1 MGKSGTNDK
10 MTRDIRDSLRK
21 SAKVGG
27 RYFTGTAKL
36 FLASTAEIAK
46 STVPTVGAMLET
58 NADLIRDVKTFLK
71 SPSDAIHS
79 AVDTAMAT
87 ETYGAM
93 KKFATN
99 ALEDLKTGN
108 LYDPNRDRT
117 GFGAD
122 TEALLDNFG
131 DFDMNGFDDDGLY
144 DMEESQDF
152 EHDEKM
158 LESHEQAQDTRTTAT
173 INAVQQSAQATIANA
188 NVNATTNIRMGIK
201 QHAQTMAGV
210 QNLVT
215 QQAAMLQTMN
225 EGITSMLEV
234 SRAAHQEVMEGM
246 NNITDILLEIRDN
259 TAKYVDEDEEEVEG
273 PQIFGPNGSVDVRAW
288 LTTAAK
294 QSAEKYGVSNMLNMV
309 GGMDPKT
316 LLEAVGDNPWQLV
329 TDQIVKKVLPNYL
342 KQTMDMTREHLENFM
357 PSLLAKF
364 SDMGKQFDK
373 DIASGGKA
381 RKRDFI
387 AGLFGVE
394 PQRGGYLD
402 LTPQNVGEASFI
414 TKRTVQAIEQVI
426 PMWLSKIYSAVSGA
440 ELSMYNYSTGM
451 IDSVAQRVADTSNEI
466 GNLVTNMGSS
476 AREIERRALDGS
488 VFQWEDPK
496 MKEQFE
502 DYLFQYLQQ
511 NAKNGTF
518 INPWQDKK
526 FEEELPEHEYKD
538 VFGRVLKSVM
548 QNMPRSEL
556 MALNQEVHNSRNTQ
570 RSRNIQTAK
579 EIRESGQD
587 IVFEMLPEDLRN
599 RMEREGMRK
608 KWGIT
613 EEDREKIITDYNK
626 TSREA
631 GRKIGMAGTN
641 EYLEDIT
648 SMLRKGIVT
657 YTHIVDTAKGG
668 RRGIRFGRRGDS
680 PLDAIYADVSR
691 TAEKENDRLQAIRED
706 QEFWEQYEREDRE
719 ESIKKAREKQISD
732 RSGKVWITKDTSQSL
747 LNMAQANYIIDRTKA
762 DESGSEDVE
771 EWRRSRMLGAA
782 NEMDENYAETKANA
796 GAVSSMFKN
805 NISQHAYGLKN
816 AITGNKGGNKI
827 TQAKDV
833 PFKLVDLG
841 LRTVDQFLFKILY
854 GEDAAA
860 IPADEKDEDAISL
873 MNVVTKSVQAQW
885 KNATDWFS
893 ENIGKPMKEF
903 FLGENGL
910 LTGIK
915 DRLVNIFQD
924 KVVGTFTNIKDKT
937 KERLAGTKNA
947 DGTWSGGIFS
957 DAINRAG
964 NLQGGISQGIGE
976 KFTSAKNRFLYGSDD
991 PDSKGMLFKG
1001 KRENFIDDTSYVK
1014 KRKDRKTGKM
1024 IYTYRNSD
1032 GTLEE
1037 GDLRQIAQHEYYG
1050 AVGMFKK
1057 GFDNLKETLFGPERG
1072 EDVNGSKAKFEM
1084 VSDEMKKAFPD
1095 MTIGAGVGLIGSLFL
1110 PGGPILGMLMGSFG
1124 GLAASSEKFNEY
1136 LFGKKTTKTV
1146 RKYNMSTGTFE
1157 DKEVESRD
1165 ESGIFSSQL
1174 TDGIKQY
1181 APKMAGGALIGKIAG
1196 GAIMPGLFGPA
1207 IGMVLGSVTG
1217 MIASSDKLKALIFGD
1232 TEKGEDDGL
1241 ISKKMRDNIVN
1252 AVKAHAPG
1260 IFGGGL
1266 AGAKLGSMLGAGLGL
1281 IPGLALLPTG
1291 PIFTLLGG
1299 ITGAIGGDTIQEM
1312 FFGKFED
1319 VEETDPN
1326 DPTKTR
1332 HVKKRVGGLF
1342 GSAFDYTRDHI
1353 FAPFGEKISK
1363 MGESVSNWFDESVIG
1378 PLKRSME
1385 PVKESMEGA
1394 KNAIQGAFMR
1404 MGESIQKSLDKVF
1417 TESFGKPL
1425 GEWFD
1430 EKVLK
1435 PLNKMT
1441 DKIFGTIGKAIGAI
1455 LSAPFK
1461 AIEFIFTG
1469 KIGETAGEKRK
1480 RLKSEAKE
1488 ERRLEKARRVR
1499 DAKIA
1504 GQEKMDKFKS
1514 MFSSL
1519 LGRDG
1524 LDATPL
1530 KDKAKHKRGLFLGGK
1545 FKEEGL
1551 KGEDANERAK
1561 RRRSLFGSTM
1571 GGENIGTASDGKG
1584 KRKGFLGL
1592 GGGDGSIR
1600 GADVDGKKYGR
1611 HYVKNEK
1618 NPKFETPDASL
1629 KSRRDRS
1636 SATSPD
1642 IKSAEKGTGI
1652 TSDNKDVKAGS
1663 AKGFRVVG
1671 DAISSIERTVSKIY
1685 SEIKGQLGGVGW
1697 NVAYIQRLLQ
1707 KRHGRLKSSDLPD
1720 NMEGS
1725 TKRVTKRKGLIGRAV
1740 GGVTGT
1746 VGGLIGGAVNIL
1758 LSPLK
1763 LLGNVITGVGA
1774 ALGGLTKGVLSLTG
1788 SLINVAGT
1796 IGGALLK
1803 GASKALGGII
1813 AGSAKMIGGVLGGA
1827 AKMIGGAASG
1837 LGKVLGNTLAMLS
1850 GVTKDV
1856 VLALSGLTTGLV
1868 RTIAQI
1874 APDIVSGVI
1883 KGLGVVGKT
1892 LAKGVFGAIKLGAKG
1907 ISWAFGK
1914 VFGGIGH
1921 LLGGLFGGGK
1931 KTKNTYKLSGS
1942 DSIPVS
1948 VGGTGHPVDYPYV
1961 SVSNGLA
1968 TYYSSDKAIPVYLV
1982 GAAKEAVVYIRKAK
1996 KSSKHDEDPDE
2007 KMQKDLENLYTLG
2020 SQAGSIYT
2028 HDQGLHL
2035 KIDEVIRLMGGK
2047 PPVFVGHEG
2056 NVPSNGA
2063 AGSTKAKKQP
2073 EKTDKTAPANP
2084 TAKISPP
2091 NVPESPKTESTIAG
2105 NKSAEPDIENT
2116 DLSLGGD
2123 GVYRKYGGW
2132 NKIDKKAVESAETNK
2147 ATGYKLHPTWKLPFG
2162 KKESAKT
2169 DYANITKYKNQPGWE
2184 PVGGMDTKGTN
2195 VAVKTK
2201 YQEQGTWKLNG
2212 DPTVNPSMKPELVDG
2227 HMYRTYGGWSPIG
2240 QTKPKPPEKPKSSVI
2255 PNPVKGIKDQADKAK
2270 ADKEKKEAE
2279 KKILDTSENAKDEET
2294 KKRTSIFGRVGGF
2307 LNKINPFAKKGKGND
2322 PASAPTTDGKLTFKG
2337 ASLLVYVTGMSKG
2350 VMEGMSG
2357 RTSGLREE
2365 SDMTLTERFKT
2376 RKRRKQERET
2386 FDNYY
2391 SADRKIYNPLS
2402 WNRGSRMKPS
2412 VVDIPRMKFK
2422 GSGLIVHLG
2431 SMESALLKILSG
2443 GKYKERDKE
2452 KRRGLGGLKDR
2463 FDEKVQGF
2471 KNFFKP
2477 SDEYDEAGDKYR
2489 NKWIG
2494 GRLIDKIRGKKR
2506 ERGDLIEAT
2515 PNAQAVTIQGVGT
2528 YNNSLMVHVTG
2539 MDQQVYLTLLG
2550 KVEPDGR
2557 QNPGDPKPDDEQGGD
2572 DDNPPPKKKPL
2583 LIRFLEKMLAPI
2595 LLPFKMISKVFKT
2608 GKKIVGGIKDFF
2620 FGGTN
2625 EDGSRRASG
2634 ARRLVGKIG
2643 RGVRNAVGTVD
2654 DWKNWAGG
2662 LFGRRRPTGDGSSDP
2677 GSDSANGGGQS
2688 GPSILSR
2695 IRGAAGTV
2703 RNTGRKVRSMFNRV
2717 KSSGDGDPDPGS
2729 QRANGGNQPND
2740 SNSLRNRLKSW
2751 KSGFFSSIR
2760 KAKRA
2765 KDPSRAY
2772 EDGFKGASSMEE
2784 IEGIKAAQAGEG
2796 GGFGEPTK
2804 EKKEGI
2810 LSKLLKWVPII
2821 LPFITKIF
2829 GGLFGGVKGLLGGLF
2844 SGGGLLGTI
2853 NKLIGGTKI
2862 GKFFGGNMVAS
2873 LATSMVA
2880 NKINKEY
2887 GNAGWVTNAGIRNKA
2902 GMVKDMFTGLDALRG
2917 GVGVDDLTG
2926 QQKMLGGIA
2935 DSFLKGAAG
2944 QTDDIAKG
2952 FLNKGASKVGKLAGK
2967 VGNLASRAGGF
2978 AKKAAMSSVDDVAK
2992 MSGIKGAIAKVI
3004 NGICNNG
3011 VVKKMCGKLAPKLQ
3025 KVGQSLIDFITQK
3038 CGPIVMKEAGEAS
3051 LKGTAKTIAAF
3062 LSGPYGAAAFA
3073 IVDFI
3078 SGFNNAYKYFGVAGS
3093 DVSLAMKLTSAI
3105 VNTLGG
3111 ALSMIFPPIGPL
3123 LSMAVGLVQDKIV
3136 QLVYGI
3142 FADDAAKAELKQSQE
3157 ELKAATASYNQANG
3171 TDLTTEEYSKK
3182 FNNDGTE
3189 RKGIF
3194 TKIKD
3199 FFTGGDKDSK
3209 TIDPQAASANTAK
3222 TEENTSKANVK
3233 IEVTETD
3240 DTGKGTG
3247 DPQLDGY
3254 GKISTKVGDY
3264 AKGLSKSMGKVMPG
3278 ASESEY
3284 GKGIFN
3290 FGTDKVNSDFMT
3302 AVTEMM
3308 QNLALSLEQVRTEK
3322 SSVVDWVK
3330 NGASGLKDAAGNLL
3344 SNLPSFS
3351 DTAGKAGS
3359 ALYTG
3364 KTALQDHFDSL
3375 KKTVTSNDDFKA
3387 FIEGATDT
3395 IDDAKKSF
3403 AKNDTVKD
3411 LKKQGAKFKQDL
3423 SKSVAKTLVQNP
3435 ELMRAY
3441 GTVRNTKNDLL
3452 KGFKKTTKGI
3462 GNALDDFANDYI
3474 PDELLS
3480 AKKKFTR
3487 TLQGKSAESIFD
3499 KMSNTLDDLADAIN
3513 PNRPSKKRNLLED
3526 IGNSIKTTA
3535 GDVSTAVSNID
3546 FSGEPED
3553 VLASIAEQGD
3563 NLLHPTLG
3571 SKLKA
3576 WYNGKKR
3583 DYKIGQTKKKAT
3595 KWITGQKSELEEL
3608 MDEAGITDAYSTAK
3622 AKVSGLL
3629 SNEKLQSLKGSAQS
3643 TFNQLT
3649 NGAKSAWGS
3658 VTDTAKYELGMI
3670 KKTINPG
3677 PGKKTVTSAGSF
3689 DEDGWRQRTIE
3700 NGHLISEH
3708 RNDKTG
3714 EIDMTIDHTMFKESY
3729 QDQKTSWKSGVQE
3742 TAEDILSKAKD
3753 LKDSASNKLF
3763 NLLAR
3768 DNPNSKPVVTLNAGW
3783 DELGWR
3789 IATDASNRQVLQHR
3803 NPETGEID
3811 NTIYQDELDERYAKQ
3826 KRDARDADIS
3836 NFFSPITNL
3845 ADKASTGLKNLKGW
3859 HLDPAVKEA
3868 AEDTLNKFRGW
3879 YLDPEIKESVS
3890 KGLNSL
3896 QGWYLDP
3903 EVKDA
3908 LKNAKSDAT
3917 TTLESILTK
3926 DQKAQLATRW
3936 ANIKTTASNK
3946 FKLAESYGEEF
3957 VNSLNL
3963 SPDESVSNSTS
3974 GLIAMG
3980 KEAGSSLVNTI
3991 TTKLGG
3997 KTGIN
4002 GAFES
4007 VGVGIG
4013 KAIAEVENTLPS
4025 TDQLSTAVGEVKGK
4039 ASNLINSIRQ
4049 AGADAYAEMTAPKVK
4064 KGPQI
4069 TVSSVGFGYG
4079 PGLDDY
4085 GLYGTGFATN
4095 LSRNVKNG
4103 MQYAKSFANENLTQ
4117 ENIDRMLAVG
4127 QGIGQTVMK
4136 QVKDSLPNKRDVAQV
4151 FDRIGTGVGD
4161 MFVADVR
4168 NEDGNTTTVGDKVAK
4183 SLSEGLEIV
4192 LNGNVGVK
4200 PDDNSSFASKI
4211 TNAFKSIWNKLGST
4225 TITIFQKIKEFLG
4238 IDDNDNPNDATPEDT
4253 TPQDK
4258 EKPSLATTEGVRV
4271 IESSLNTSIDKVLGA
4286 DRKRK
4291 EQIHNIVVKT
4301 GTVTNI
4307 PEAVILAG
4315 GNGPLSQAGA
4325 AEAQLNGTL
4334 VLPESYL
4341 KQIQENGENW
4351 GTGRVHA
4358 MSQSD
4363 SRWTKSDKNMAKVG
4377 CGPTVASMVG
4387 SAYGD
4392 KTTPAQ
4398 ANKMSFG
4405 MGMRASDGGTNPKFF
4420 SKFAAGKNYGMKEG
4434 SPDSGAISSNLRK
4447 GQPVV
4452 MMGKGGS
4459 YGSNMHYLVADKM
4472 TGKNKASVVD
4482 PIGGARKNVSLQDL
4496 SGNAKTAVY
4505 SYGKGPGRY
4514 GTGNN
4519 IALELTETAAEAGLN
4534 VASNKLTESDSIDI
4548 TANAAN
4554 NTISAGKFVHDSV
4567 KAANNPLLHFGRE
4580 ATATQKIV
4588 AGAYY
4593 SAKNALGVGR
4603 VGDDVLNGT
4612 PKIIKKA
4619 MDVIFGNTVVKTL
4632 FGGAIAKI
4640 QPVVN
4645 GIISFIKTTVLPSV
4659 ISSSSAATLKSV
4671 GKKIVNFVTGNVM
4684 TYLLAIKDFYKG
4696 FTGAATYFPDAK
4708 KITFGMKLT
4717 AGAVSAAIT
4726 LVNILVPPFG
4736 SAVSLGM
4743 SLYKSQ
4749 LITTVYEIVKN
4760 VTETGKEVIATAK
4773 QKLDELESGKG
4784 SGGVYYDFGKGPS
4797 DEVTDAGYVTPDD
4810 SRTQASNKRAQQSL
4824 VNKMASIIDTL
4835 DYSTKRAQDPDK
4847 GVASCASTVA
4857 WAYDKVLGFKPGGA
4871 GMARSSLQS
4880 QDKRFTTIY
4889 EKTSPNQRLDLSIL
4903 QPGDIVYQNNGDD
4916 MSYDTMTFADVIRRK
4931 GRDSALGHTEMAV
4944 GDGKRSLSHGGAGND
4959 DKGVYH
4965 AKGPYYKPLNSD
4977 FRRRRTFLVRRY
4989 TPFLNGTEV
4998 TYTDVASR
5006 GGTFGDSGYSGGGFN
5021 ADGTSSDGTTSNGIF
5036 GKVGQVYSQYLEP
5049 LKDIFTAAGNV
5060 FKTFI
5065 GYITGDAPDEG
5076 GTEPSTEDMPANGT
5090 VADNAGT
5097 PGGYVEGNADTEK
5110 IWNYLRSKGVTK
5122 AGAAGLMGNLQA
5134 ESSLKAFNV
5143 EDKSYNKA
5151 LYKKNPRL
5159 EDEAYFNDI
5168 YSGKTSFVPSLK
5180 GNSPGWGLAQWTYG
5194 SRKQGLWDLAKSR
5207 GKKVDDLNTQL
5218 DYLWNELNSMK
5229 KEDASGKRK
5238 SLASILAKTNNL
5250 TEASNLILWDF
5261 EGPRTG
5267 NGKDYPTEAQHEAKR
5282 YGYSKSWYDKYANK
5296 ELARNTSLSN
5306 DPTMVPDNVIR
5317 PSLSDDPTVAVATT
5331 KTPSLSDD
5339 PTMGAGP
5346 GGVSYNLQSLND
5358 MVSNLNAMMTKTRE
5372 DAANES
5378 TVTTLTNEITRAIN
5392 TSHDAGG
5399 NSNDQMMAAIAQ
5411 GLAQMVQLLTKIE
5424 QNTSGSNRTPERA
5437 PGRTYAADAG
5447 KTRHIQT
5454 EVPPYPNRPDE
5465 PIRIGQNVVRNMV
5478 SNYR

>member
-58 NADLIRDVKTFLK
+58 NADLIRDVKTFLR
-71 SPSDAIHS
+71 SPSDAIHG
-79 AVDTAMAT
+79 AVDAAMAT

-93 KKFATN
+93 KKFAAD

-131 DFDMNGFDDDGLY
+131 DFDMNGFDDNGLY

-259 TAKYVDEDEEEVEG
+259 TAKYVDEEEEEVEG

-342 KQTMDMTREHLENFM
+342 KQTMDMTREHLEGFM

-466 GNLVTNMGSS
+466 GNLVTSMGSS

-496 MKEQFE
+496 MKDQFE

-526 FEEELPEHEYKD
+526 FEDELPEHEYKD

-570 RSRNIQTAK
+570 RSRNIQTARDIK
-579 EIRESGQD
+579 ESGQD

-608 KWGIT
+608 KYGIT

-641 EYLEDIT
+641 EYLEEIT
-648 SMLRKGIVT
+648 SMLKKGIVT

-668 RRGIRFGRRGDS
+668 RRGTRFGRRGDS

-706 QEFWEQYEREDRE
+706 KEFWEQYEREDRE
-719 ESIKKAREKQISD
+719 ESIKKAREKQLSD

-771 EWRRSRMLGAA
+771 EWRRSRMIGAA

-816 AITGNKGGNKI
+816 ALTGNKGGNKI

-924 KVVGTFTNIKDKT
+924 KVVGTITNIKDKT

-957 DAINRAG
+957 DTINRAG
-964 NLQGGISQGIGE
+964 SLQGGISQGLSE

-1001 KRENFIDDTSYVK
+1001 KKENFIDDTSYVK

-1024 IYTYRNSD
+1024 VYTYRNSD

-1353 FAPFGEKISK
+1353 FAPFGEKVSK

-1488 ERRLEKARRVR
+1488 EKRLEKARRVR

-1514 MFSSL
+1514 MFSGL
-1519 LGRDG
+1519 LGRDE
-1524 LDATPL
+1524 LDATPP

-1545 FKEEGL
+1545 FKEEDL

-1571 GGENIGTASDGKG
+1571 GGENIGTAASDGKG

-1592 GGGDGSIR
+1592 GGGDGSPR

-1629 KSRRDRS
+1629 KSRRDKS
-1636 SATSPD
+1636 SATPPD
-1642 IKSAEKGTGI
+1642 IKNAEKGTGI
-1652 TSDNKDVKAGS
+1652 ASDNKDVKAGS
-1663 AKGFRVVG
+1663 AKGFRVGG

-1725 TKRVTKRKGLIGRAV
+1725 TKHVTKRKGLIGRAV

-1796 IGGALLK
+1796 IGGALIK

-1921 LLGGLFGGGK
+1921 LLSGLFGGSK

-1948 VGGTGHPVDYPYV
+1948 IGGTGHPVDYPYV

-1968 TYYSSDKAIPVYLV
+1968 THYSSGNAVPVYLV
-1982 GAAKEAVVYIRKAK
+1982 GAAKEAVVYTRKAK
-1996 KSSKHDEDPDE
+1996 KNSKHDEDPDE
-2007 KMQKDLENLYTLG
+2007 KMQKDLENLYNLG

-2063 AGSTKAKKQP
+2063 VGSTKAKKQP
-2073 EKTDKTAPANP
+2073 EKTDKAAPANP

-2105 NKSAEPDIENT
+2105 NKTAEPDVENT

-2132 NKIDKKAVESAETNK
+2132 NKIDKKAVETAETNK

-2162 KKESAKT
+2162 KKESVKT

-2184 PVGGMDTKGTN
+2184 PVGGMDTKGTT

-2212 DPTVNPSMKPELVDG
+2212 DPTINPSMKPELVDG

-2240 QTKPKPPEKPKSSVI
+2240 QKKPKPPEKPKGSVI

-2350 VMEGMSG
+2350 VMDGMSG

-2365 SDMTLTERFKT
+2365 SDMTLMERFKT
-2376 RKRRKQERET
+2376 RKRRKQEREA
-2386 FDNYY
+2386 FDDYY
-2391 SADRKIYNPLS
+2391 SADRKVYNPLS

-2477 SDEYDEAGDKYR
+2477 GEEYDEAGDKYR

-2557 QNPGDPKPDDEQGGD
+2557 QNPGDPKPEDEQGGD

-2625 EDGSRRASG
+2625 ADGSRRASG

-2677 GSDSANGGGQS
+2677 GSDSANGGGGPS

-2695 IRGAAGTV
+2695 VRGAAGAV
-2703 RNTGRKVRSMFNRV
+2703 RNTGRKVQSMFNRV
-2717 KSSGDGDPDPGS
+2717 KSSGGDGSPDPGS
-2729 QRANGGNQPND
+2729 QRANGGNRPND

-2751 KSGFFSSIR
+2751 KSGFFASIR
-2760 KAKRA
+2760 KARRA

-2829 GGLFGGVKGLLGGLF
+2829 SGLFGGVKGLFSGIGSLF
-2844 SGGGLLGTI
+2844 SGGGLMKTI
-2853 NKLIGGTKI
+2853 TALVGKTPL
-2862 GKFFGGNMVAS
+2862 GKFFNNNMLAS
-2873 LATSMVA
+2873 VGVGMVA
-2880 NKINKEY
+2880 NQINKKY
-2887 GNAGWVTNAGIRNKA
+2887 GNAGWVEHAGLRSKGSIVR
-2902 GMVKDMFTGLDALRG
+2902 DMIDGFDALRG
-2917 GVGVDDLTG
+2917 GASLDDLTG
-2926 QQKMLGGIA
+2926 QQKIFGGIA
-2935 DSFLKGAAG
+2935 DSFMKGAAG

-2952 FLNKGASKVGKLAGK
+2952 FLNKSAGKVGKLAGK
-2967 VGNLASRAGGF
+2967 VGNLATRAGGF
-2978 AKKAAMSSVDDVAK
+2978 AKKAALSSVDDIAK

-3004 NGICNNG
+3004 NSICNNG

-3025 KVGQSLIDFITQK
+3025 KVGQALIDFITQK
-3038 CGPIVMKEAGEAS
+3038 CGPIVMKEAGEAT

-3062 LSGPYGAAAFA
+3062 LSGGTGAVVFA

-3078 SGFNNAYKYFGVAGS
+3078 TGFNNAYKYFGVYGS

-3111 ALSMIFPPIGPL
+3111 ALSMIPTAIGPL
-3123 LSMAVGLVQDKIV
+3123 LSMAVGLMQEKIV
-3136 QLVYGI
+3136 QLVYGL
-3142 FADDAAKAELKQSQE
+3142 FADDAAKQELAQNQAKLQS
-3157 ELKAATASYNQANG
+3157 AVSSYNAANG
-3171 TDLTTEEYSKK
+3171 TDLTADEYAKQ
-3182 FNNDGTE
+3182 FNEDGTE
-3189 RKGIF
+3189 KKGIF

-3199 FFTGGDKDSK
+3199 FFTGGDKDAK
-3209 TIDPQAASANTAK
+3209 TIDPQAAGTNTATTK
-3222 TEENTSKANVK
+3222 ESTSRANVK

-3264 AKGLSKSMGKVMPG
+3264 AKGLSKSMGKIMPG

-3330 NGASGLKDAAGNLL
+3330 NGASDLKDAAGDLL

-3359 ALYTG
+3359 AIYEG
-3364 KTALQDHFDSL
+3364 KTALGNYF
-3375 KKTVTSNDDFKA
+3375 N
-3387 FIEGATDT
+3387 
-3395 IDDAKKSF
+3395 DAKKTIASNEGF
-3403 AKNDTVKD
+3403 QDLMDNVHDVTKDAKKALSKNDTIKE
-3411 LKKQGAKFKQDL
+3411 LKKQGSVFKKNLD
-3423 SKSVAKTLVQNP
+3423 KDIAKTLVQNP
-3435 ELMRAY
+3435 ELMRLY
-3441 GTVRNTKNDLL
+3441 GSARNTKNDLV

-3462 GNALDDFANDYI
+3462 GNALDDFADDYL

-3487 TLQGKSAESIFD
+3487 TLQGKSAESVFD

-3513 PNRPSKKRNLLED
+3513 PNRQKKRNLFED
-3526 IGNSIKTTA
+3526 IGNGIK
-3535 GDVSTAVSNID
+3535 STASNVANELSDID
-3546 FSGEPED
+3546 FSGEPEEI
-3553 VLASIAEQGD
+3553 LSSIAKKGD
-3563 NLLHPTLG
+3563 DILHPTLS

-3576 WYNGKKR
+3576 WYSGKKR
-3583 DYKIGQTKKKAT
+3583 DYKINQKKKAAS
-3595 KWITGQKSELEEL
+3595 KWFDEQTSGLTTAL
-3608 MDEAGITDAYSTAK
+3608 DEAGITDAYSTVK
-3622 AKVSGLL
+3622 GKVSDFLQNGTAN
-3629 SNEKLQSLKGSAQS
+3629 SVAGGAVSKLD
-3643 TFNQLT
+3643 QLT
-3649 NGAKSAWGS
+3649 SSARSKLGSLTGNASGTISKLTSTIKTKSSALL
-3658 VTDTAKYELGMI
+3658 DELGPAKEEEKI
-3670 KKTINPG
+3670 VDEFG
-3677 PGKKTVTSAGSF
+3677 F
-3689 DEDGWRQRTIE
+3689 DEDGWRTRTTDD
-3700 NGHLISEH
+3700 GRTLIEH
-3708 RNDKTG
+3708 RDAKTG
-3714 EIDMTIDHTMFKESY
+3714 EIDTVIDHSIFASSFVEQEEKQKAREKEEFRENIDAKITGAKNFLTNMKSITTNAFNNGKAFGEATIGNLSNKIK
-3729 QDQKTSWKSGVQE
+3729 DTPLSGVMDAASA
-3742 TAEDILSKAKD
+3742 TASG
-3753 LKDSASNKLF
+3753 LF
-3763 NLLAR
+3763 AIG
-3768 DNPNSKPVVTLNAGW
+3768 K
-3783 DELGWR
+3783 
-3789 IATDASNRQVLQHR
+3789 
-3803 NPETGEID
+3803 ETG
-3811 NTIYQDELDERYAKQ
+3811 
-3826 KRDARDADIS
+3826 
-3836 NFFSPITNL
+3836 
-3845 ADKASTGLKNLKGW
+3845 
-3859 HLDPAVKEA
+3859 
-3868 AEDTLNKFRGW
+3868 
-3879 YLDPEIKESVS
+3879 
-3890 KGLNSL
+3890 
-3896 QGWYLDP
+3896 
-3903 EVKDA
+3903 
-3908 LKNAKSDAT
+3908 T
-3917 TTLESILTK
+3917 T
-3926 DQKAQLATRW
+3926 
-3936 ANIKTTASNK
+3936 
-3946 FKLAESYGEEF
+3946 F
-3957 VNSLNL
+3957 
-3963 SPDESVSNSTS
+3963 
-3974 GLIAMG
+3974 
-3980 KEAGSSLVNTI
+3980 VNTI

-3997 KTGIN
+3997 KSGIN
-4002 GAFES
+4002 DAFEH

-4013 KAIAEVENTLPS
+4013 KAFSEIEGYLPDTEQATS
-4025 TDQLSTAVGEVKGK
+4025 AAK
-4039 ASNLINSIRQ
+4039 Q
-4049 AGADAYAEMTAPKVK
+4049 AGAEAKSLLNGYLDAGKKKYQELTANNTTISDIA
-4064 KGPQI
+4064 GRF
-4069 TVSSVGFGYG
+4069 GFGQG
-4079 PGLDDY
+4079 E

-4095 LSRNVKNG
+4095 LSNNVKNG
-4103 MQYAKSFANENLTQ
+4103 MQYAKSFANENLTA
-4117 ENIDRMLAVG
+4117 ENMDKMLAVG

-4211 TNAFKSIWNKLGST
+4211 ANAFKSIWSKVGST
-4225 TITIFQKIKEFLG
+4225 TATIFQKIKEFLG
-4238 IDDNDNPNDATPEDT
+4238 IDTNDDNPGGDSGGADTPSIEVNPDAYDKDDNRINENPEYSVSFDVTRSSASTDASAYSMANEYYKT
-4253 TPQDK
+4253 TYKDDVNGEQRRRGIAIWMHYFQSSVLPCATWRFKDVYDNATDMRSMLPDVYREDDVLVRALQFVVDHDGYLNSDK
-4258 EKPSLATTEGVRV
+4258 SINFEKCYNSRGLTKPEVDKLKYFLNAIKRKTTVADLQTIKYREFANSALGQ
-4271 IESSLNTSIDKVLGA
+4271 SLNNRNRIIPSVT
-4286 DRKRK
+4286 
-4291 EQIHNIVVKT
+4291 
-4301 GTVTNI
+4301 TNI
-4307 PEAVILAG
+4307 PAAASLAQ
-4315 GNGPLSQAGA
+4315 GNGPLTDEGIAKKFFTGDLQ
-4325 AEAQLNGTL
+4325 
-4334 VLPESYL
+4334 
-4341 KQIQENGENW
+4341 W

-4358 MSQSD
+4358 MSQTD

-4459 YGSNMHYLVADKM
+4459 YGNNMHYLVADKM

-4505 SYGKGPGRY
+4505 SYGKGPGMY
-4514 GTGNN
+4514 GTGANRLAAQFVETAIDTGIYTASNELIESDTFDN
-4519 IALELTETAAEAGLN
+4519 IADKVSTAASVGSQIVDA
-4534 VASNKLTESDSIDI
+4534 
-4548 TANAAN
+4548 ANAAKN
-4554 NTISAGKFVHDSV
+4554 FGG
-4567 KAANNPLLHFGRE
+4567 HFGRDTDFLGK
-4580 ATATQKIV
+4580 AV
-4588 AGAYY
+4588 VGGYY
-4593 SAKNALGVGR
+4593 AAKNALGAGSKVN
-4603 VGDDVLNGT
+4603 DTVLENT
-4612 PKIIKKA
+4612 PKVIKKI
-4619 MDVIFGNTVVKTL
+4619 MDVVFGNSVVKTL
-4632 FGGAIAKI
+4632 FGKASSKI
-4640 QPVVN
+4640 GPLVTKVVD
-4645 GIISFIKTTVLPSV
+4645 FIKINVLPSV
-4659 ISSSSAATLKSV
+4659 ISQSTADSLKSTARSLT
-4671 GKKIVNFVTGNVM
+4671 NFVTGGALD
-4684 TYLLAIKDFYKG
+4684 YILAIKNFV
-4696 FTGAATYFPDAK
+4696 TGYQNAAQYFPDEK

-4717 AGAVSAAIT
+4717 AAVC
-4726 LVNILVPPFG
+4726 
-4736 SAVSLGM
+4736 SAVISLLNLIPKIGGALCLGM
-4743 SLYKSQ
+4743 SLIKPQ
-4749 LITTVYEIVKN
+4749 FIQFVYDIVKN
-4760 VTETGKEVIATAK
+4760 IADAGKAVLTTAK
-4773 QKLDELESGKG
+4773 QKLAELESGKG
-4784 SGGVYYDFGKGPS
+4784 PGGVHYDFGKGLS
-4797 DEVTDAGYVTPDD
+4797 DEVSGDSGYVKPKDAA
-4810 SRTQASNKRAQQSL
+4810 TQAANKRAQQSL
-4824 VNKMASIIDTL
+4824 VNKMYSIHDTL
-4835 DYSTKRAQDPDK
+4835 KYSLGDVQDPDK

-4871 GMARSSLQS
+4871 NYASSSYQS
-4880 QDKRFTTIY
+4880 QDDRFTTIY
-4889 EKTSPNQRLDLSIL
+4889 VKKTPNQKLDLSIL
-4903 QPGDIVYQNNGDD
+4903 QPGDIVYQNNIDKGGCNFAN
-4916 MSYDTMTFADVIRRK
+4916 MSFDQVVKKR
-4931 GRDSALGHTEMAV
+4931 GRDAALGHTEMAV
-4944 GDGKRSLSHGGAGND
+4944 GDGKRSISHGGAGD
-4959 DKGVYH
+4959 DEKGVH
-4965 AKGPYYKPLNSD
+4965 HDLGPYYKPLNSD
-4977 FRRRRTFLVRRY
+4977 FRRQRTFLVRRY

-4998 TYTDVASR
+4998 TYNDVPDGYVDDGSSS
-5006 GGTFGDSGYSGGGFN
+5006 GSYGSTSDDGSTSGNGLFGKIS
-5021 ADGTSSDGTTSNGIF
+5021 GIF
-5036 GKVGQVYSQYLEP
+5036 QKFFTPLSDIFTGVSNVFKKILEP
-5049 LKDIFTAAGNV
+5049 L
-5060 FKTFI
+5060 
-5065 GYITGDAPDEG
+5065 TGDAPDEG
-5076 GTEPSTEDMPANGT
+5076 VVDPNSEDMPADGG
-5090 VADNAGT
+5090 VADATGT
-5097 PGGYVEGNADTEK
+5097 PGGYIQGNADTEK
-5110 IWNYLRSKGVTK
+5110 IWNYFRSKGISK

-5134 ESSLKAFNV
+5134 ESGLQAFNV
-5143 EDKSYNKA
+5143 ENHRYNKNLSYA
-5151 LYKKNPRL
+5151 E
-5159 EDEAYFNDI
+5159 EDRAYFNDI
-5168 YSGKTSFVPSLK
+5168 YSGKTQFVKPS
-5180 GNSPGWGLAQWTYG
+5180 GNFGWGLAQWT
-5194 SRKQGLWDLAKSR
+5194 SPDRKQKLWDLAESR
-5207 GKKVDDLNTQL
+5207 GKKVDDLNVQL
-5218 DYLWNELNSMK
+5218 DHLWNELSAMK
-5229 KEDASGKRK
+5229 KTDTDGKRK
-5238 SLASILAKTNNL
+5238 SLAQILSRTNNL
-5250 TEASNLILWDF
+5250 TEASNTVLWDF
-5261 EGPRTG
+5261 EGPKIGDGT
-5267 NGKDYPTEAQHEAKR
+5267 KYKTKAQHESTR
-5282 YGYSKSWYDKYANK
+5282 YGYSKSWYDKYADK
-5296 ELARNTSLSN
+5296 ELAHNTSLSD
-5306 DPTMVPDNVIR
+5306 DPTMVPDNVVK
-5317 PSLSDDPTVAVATT
+5317 PSLSDDPTMAVATT

-5346 GGVSYNLQSLND
+5346 GGVSYNLKSLND
-5358 MVSNLNAMMTKTRE
+5358 MVSNLNSMMTKTRD
-5372 DAANES
+5372 DATNES
-5378 TVTTLTNEITRAIN
+5378 TVTTLTNEITKAIN

-5424 QNTSGSNRTPERA
+5424 QNTSASAGSTERA

-5447 KTRHIQT
+5447 RVLHNPTMDPQ
-5454 EVPPYPNRPDE
+5454 YPNKSTE
-5465 PIRIGQNVVRNMV
+5465 PLRIGKNVVENMV
-5478 SNYR
+5478 RNYR